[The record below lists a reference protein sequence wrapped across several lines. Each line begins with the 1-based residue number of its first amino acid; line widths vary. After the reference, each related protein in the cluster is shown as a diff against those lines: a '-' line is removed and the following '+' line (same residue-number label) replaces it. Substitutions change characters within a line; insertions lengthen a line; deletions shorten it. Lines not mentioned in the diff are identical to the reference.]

1 MSSQDSILFLHF
13 SYSRKKLAVLLLWL
27 SIIPQPSI
35 THTHWILALTS
46 VPWITYIFY
55 SHKSSGLLLM
65 QSLTCQTFE
74 LILPF
79 FEFFFPFCHWPKS
92 LFTLL
97 TFSPHFPLPSS
108 SSLYGYLYLW
118 HFMIFLNVSTW
129 HSLHGRSHHFIKG
142 ICTCNFSK
150 VVFHFSP
157 ITTSKSPS
165 AYCPFIFSIITRKK
179 NYNLSLHIDGREE
192 IKTKS
197 GSKTERNENKIIFT
211 LLLKSLK

>member
-1 MSSQDSILFLHF
+1 MTVYNPPTFHNSHPLNSCSDFCSVNNIHLLFTQVF
-13 SYSRKKLAVLLLWL
+13 WSFVDPIFNMPNIWVDFTLLWN
-27 SIIPQPSI
+27 
-35 THTHWILALTS
+35 
-46 VPWITYIFY
+46 
-55 SHKSSGLLLM
+55 
-65 QSLTCQTFE
+65 
-74 LILPF
+74 
-79 FEFFFPFCHWPKS
+79 FFFPFCHWPKS

-97 TFSPHFPLPSS
+97 KFSPRCPLPSS

-150 VVFHFSP
+150 NVFHFSP

-179 NYNLSLHIDGREE
+179 
-192 IKTKS
+192 
-197 GSKTERNENKIIFT
+197 KIQ
-211 LLLKSLK
+211 LVLA

>member
-1 MSSQDSILFLHF
+1 MTIYNTPTFHNSHPLNSCSDLCSMNNVYLLFTQIF
-13 SYSRKKLAVLLLWL
+13 WSFVDAIFNMPNIWVDFTLLW
-27 SIIPQPSI
+27 I
-35 THTHWILALTS
+35 
-46 VPWITYIFY
+46 
-55 SHKSSGLLLM
+55 
-65 QSLTCQTFE
+65 
-74 LILPF
+74 
-79 FEFFFPFCHWPKS
+79 FFPFCHWPKS

-192 IKTKS
+192 ITTKS